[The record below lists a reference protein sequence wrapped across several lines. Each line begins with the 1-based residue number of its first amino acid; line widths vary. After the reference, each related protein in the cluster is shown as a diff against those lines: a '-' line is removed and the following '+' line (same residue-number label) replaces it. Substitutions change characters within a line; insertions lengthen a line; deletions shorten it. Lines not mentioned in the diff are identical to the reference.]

1 MAEKIRGILI
11 NVDEATVSVEEV
23 EDDFRELQRELQKI
37 ISADFFEIARRKI
50 GSKLYA
56 IICDD
61 EGMLKDRRIS
71 AINRGY
77 SEDILVG
84 NLFICNELG
93 PELVSL
99 LDVDIIRIIESIRY
113 NAFDGS
119 PILLLEE

>member
-1 MAEKIRGILI
+1 MADKIKGILI

-23 EDDFRELQRELQKI
+23 EDDFMELQKI

-61 EGMLKDRRIS
+61 EGMLKDSRIS

-99 LDVDIIRIIESIRY
+99 LDVDISRIIESIRY

>member
-1 MAEKIRGILI
+1 MAEKIRGVLI
-11 NVDEATVSVEEV
+11 NVEDGTVTIEEV
-23 EDDFRELQRELQKI
+23 DDDFKELQRI

-50 GSKLYA
+50 GSKIYA

-61 EGMLKDRRIS
+61 EGMLKDSRIS

-93 PELVSL
+93 PELASL
-99 LDVDIIRIIESIRY
+99 LDIEINRIIESIRY
-113 NAFDGS
+113 NAYDGS